1 MHSKILFIKECI
13 YTVEYGY
20 ALEKNE
26 HVPPF
31 PKQKRNSI
39 HTRKKSV
46 KYMFQGDCSINF
58 KKSSLKRAFYE
69 CTLRR
74 ALNEGKLGRAL

>member
-1 MHSKILFIKECI
+1 MAMHWKKMNMFLHFLNRKEI
-13 YTVEYGY
+13 AFTLG
-20 ALEKNE
+20 
-26 HVPPF
+26 
-31 PKQKRNSI
+31 
-39 HTRKKSV
+39 KKSV

-58 KKSSLKRAFYE
+58 KKSSLKRALYE